1 MNNFYC
7 RNCGKKGHKYK
18 ECFNPRLSYGIILLN
33 NKNQIIMIE
42 RKDSISFIEFIRGKY
57 KHDNNEYIQLLFNRM
72 SNSEKERIKNNNFKE
87 LWDNLWYN
95 YNENKKDYNKSYEKF
110 KKINKEYFI
119 NNSDNKY
126 IYNEW
131 EIPKGRRNLN
141 ETNKICAIREFKEET
156 NIDFNDYELYEN
168 ILPLEEEYTGS
179 NKIIYKNVYYIG
191 KIKNDTIDIKIDSN
205 NENQISEVKNIKWLS
220 YEECLSHIR
229 DYSDYKINI
238 IKRIFNYINSDKKN
252 IFL

>member
-18 ECFNPRLSYGIILLN
+18 ECHNPRLSYGIILFN
-33 NKNQIIMIE
+33 DKKQIIMIE

-57 KHDNNEYIQLLFNRM
+57 KPGNNEYIQLLFNRM
-72 SNSEKERIKNNNFKE
+72 SNLEKERIKTSTFKE

-95 YNENKKDYNKSYEKF
+95 YNENKKDYNKSFEKYI
-110 KKINKEYFI
+110 KLDLDYFI
-119 NNSDNKY
+119 KNSTNKY

-141 ETNKICAIREFKEET
+141 ETNKVCAIREFKEET
-156 NIDFNDYELYEN
+156 NIDFNDYELYDN
-168 ILPLEEEYTGS
+168 ILPLEEQYTGS
-179 NKIIYKNVYYIG
+179 NKIIYKNVYYVG
-191 KIKNDTIDIKIDSN
+191 KIKNSLKDIKIDSD
-205 NENQISEVKNIKWLS
+205 NEDQKSEVKTIKWLS
-220 YEECLSHIR
+220 YEDCLRHVR

-238 IKRIFNYINSDKKN
+238 IKQIFKFINSDNN